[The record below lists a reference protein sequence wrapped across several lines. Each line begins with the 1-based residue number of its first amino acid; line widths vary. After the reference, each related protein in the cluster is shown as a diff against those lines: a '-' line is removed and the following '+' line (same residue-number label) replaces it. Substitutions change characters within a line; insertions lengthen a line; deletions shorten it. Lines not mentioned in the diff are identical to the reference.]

1 MLSGSSLMDDKTLK
15 PIRLIGVAFD
25 RDAETGPESLRLL
38 GLDRRLRSRGVP
50 ANWQTILHPHRIL
63 DKVPKVADLCER
75 AAQETESALRAG
87 EFFAVLGDDH
97 SCAVGSWTGAAAALA
112 ERGPLGLIWIDA
124 HMDSHVPETSPSGAL
139 HGMPLACLLG
149 FGEPSLVNLG
159 GFGPKLFPRHVCLI
173 GVHSFEPAE
182 QALLERLGVRIFY
195 LGEVLRRGLNNVME
209 EALSIVQSDTAGFG
223 VTLDL
228 DAIDPKDAPGVTTPV
243 AGGISGEEMIGALAM
258 LQGNPGFLG
267 IEIVEFDPPRDR
279 SRATIYLASDL
290 LLAAVVPERTARAE
304 DVLSITERY
313 GAHNYDTLPVV
324 LTRGEGVYLWDVE
337 GKRYLDMMGAY
348 SAASHGH
355 AHPRLVRTL
364 TEQAKR
370 LAITSRAFH
379 SDRLAPFL
387 KRACEL
393 TGQDMALPMN
403 TGAEGV
409 ETALKAARKWAYQ
422 VKGVAPDSAEIIAC
436 RGNFHGRT
444 IAIVGLSSEPGYR
457 EGFGPFP
464 PGLKLIPYGDSAA
477 LADAITENTAAFLVE
492 PVQGE
497 GGIVVPPA
505 GYLAEC
511 ARICRERKVLLLC
524 DEVQTGLGR
533 TGKFLASE
541 HEGVKPDGLILGKA
555 LGGGL
560 LPVSAFL
567 ASREVMGVFGPGHH
581 GSTFGG
587 NPLAAA
593 VGLEALN
600 VIVEEGLAERSDEL
614 GAHFLEGLRA
624 LRSPLIREVRGKGLF
639 IGLELNSGFSGR
651 EFCMRLMEH
660 GILTRE
666 THQTVIRFAPPLV
679 IERKEV
685 EWAVEMLETVIRD
698 LERNCPGKG

>member
-25 RDAETGPESLRLL
+25 RDVETGPELLRDL

-50 ANWQTILHPHRIL
+50 ANWQTILHPHRMP
-63 DKVPKVADLCER
+63 DKVPKVADLCQR
-75 AAQETESALRAG
+75 TAQETESALRAG
-87 EFFAVLGDDH
+87 EFFTVLGDDH
-97 SCAVGSWTGAAAALA
+97 SCAVGTWTGAAAALA
-112 ERGPLGLIWIDA
+112 ERGHLGLIWIDA

-159 GFGPKLFPRHVCLI
+159 GFSPKLSPKHVCLI
-173 GVHSFEPAE
+173 GVHSFEPEE
-182 QALLERLGVRIFY
+182 QALLERLGVRVFH
-195 LGEVLRRGLNNVME
+195 LGEVLRRGLKNVME
-209 EALSIVQSDTAGFG
+209 EALSIVQSGTAGFG
-223 VTLDL
+223 VSLDL
-228 DAIDPKDAPGVTTPV
+228 DAIDPKEAPGVTTPV
-243 AGGISGEEMIGALAM
+243 AGGISGEEMISALVL
-258 LQGNPGFLG
+258 LQGKPDFLG
-267 IEIVEFDPPRDR
+267 IEIVEFDPPRDKN
-279 SRATIYLASDL
+279 RATLYLASDL
-290 LLAAVVPERTARAE
+290 LLAAAVPERPVGAE
-304 DVLSITERY
+304 EILSLTERY
-313 GAHNYDTLPVV
+313 GAHNYDTLPVA

-370 LAITSRAFH
+370 LSITSRAFH
-379 SDRLAPFL
+379 SDRLGPFL
-387 KRACEL
+387 ERACEL

-409 ETALKAARKWAYQ
+409 ETALKAARKWAYR
-422 VKGVAPDSAEIIAC
+422 VKGVAPDCAEIIAC

-492 PVQGE
+492 PIQGE
-497 GGIVVPPA
+497 GGIVVPPP

-511 ARICRERKVLLLC
+511 ARICRERNVLLLC

-541 HEGVKPDGLILGKA
+541 HESVKPDGLILGKA

-593 VGLEALN
+593 VGLEALD
-600 VIVEEGLAERSDEL
+600 VIVEERLAERSAEL
-614 GAHFLEGLRA
+614 GAYFLEGLRS
-624 LRSPLIREVRGKGLF
+624 LKSPVIREVRGKGLF
-639 IGLELNSGFSGR
+639 IGLELVPEISGR
-651 EFCMRLMEH
+651 DFCMRLMAN

-679 IERKEV
+679 IERDDIER
-685 EWAVEMLETVIRD
+685 AVEKIAEVLQGF
-698 LERNCPGKG
+698 ERTRGKD